1 MPFPK
6 YYVTYCV
13 MDTEAGAN
21 PFGHACLILSTQES
35 EFGPIVVTNSMGFY
49 SQPSTTKNPF
59 MKGIKYLLGLNIDLQ
74 DGHGEIR
81 QEKMRDIDLNGLH
94 GKSFD
99 ITKEQF
105 DKLEDLYKTEQAEEQ
120 AAIKQTEDELLAAK
134 REPNGYTR
142 FITEKKLAAL
152 EHRKPRLR
160 PFHIELNF
168 TSHGLDST
176 KSHSCKMRV
185 LDLLQEAQIIDDS
198 ARKELEGGLA
208 KRAFP
213 RFSQKP
219 LLPIRLVSTG
229 EPTREE
235 SKSGRVFYNRT
246 WKGGNRLFFAS
257 KLHLATEP
265 TPSPKEQKTEN
276 QAFQSIRN
284 VLTRIR
290 QVENA
295 LLHAIA
301 TTRDRTRKATL
312 QEQLLRVQK
321 LYDNFAVSYQNHLPD
336 CLIDRQQEAENHLNI
351 ATLSLTPARVN
362 YSFAFRAYQSVI
374 ARHALLGFIGIA
386 MAAVLLNGFIGAVA
400 LAGATC
406 YTASK
411 LHRFYQE
418 EAQFAEMKKDYLF
431 FMPSK
436 PKSIGH
442 SPETMSSPR
451 SAENIGALERRSTV
465 LSSM

>member
-1 MPFPK
+1 MSYPK

-21 PFGHACLILSTQES
+21 PFGHSCLILSTQAE
-35 EFGPIVVTNSMGFY
+35 EFGPITVTNSMGFY

-81 QEKMRDIDLNGLH
+81 QEKMRDIDSNGLH

-105 DKLEDLYKTEQAEEQ
+105 DKLNDLYNTEQAEEQ

-160 PFHIELNF
+160 PFHVELNL
-168 TSHGLDST
+168 TSHGLDSS

-185 LDLLQEAQIIDDS
+185 LDLLQEAEVIDES
-198 ARKELEGGLA
+198 VRKELEGGLA

-229 EPTREE
+229 DPTRDE
-235 SKSGRVFYNRT
+235 SKSSGRVFYNRT
-246 WKGGNRLFFAS
+246 WKGGNQLFFAS
-257 KLHLATEP
+257 TLHLAQEP
-265 TPSPKEQKTEN
+265 IPSRKEQIAEN
-276 QAFQSIRN
+276 HAFQSIKN
-284 VLTRIR
+284 VLTHIR

-295 LLHAIA
+295 LRRAID

-312 QEQLLRVQK
+312 QVQLSRIQR
-321 LYDNFAVSYQNHLPD
+321 LYDSFTVSY
-336 CLIDRQQEAENHLNI
+336 EN
-351 ATLSLTPARVN
+351 
-362 YSFAFRAYQSVI
+362 Y
-374 ARHALLGFIGIA
+374 
-386 MAAVLLNGFIGAVA
+386 
-400 LAGATC
+400 
-406 YTASK
+406 
-411 LHRFYQE
+411 
-418 EAQFAEMKKDYLF
+418 
-431 FMPSK
+431 
-436 PKSIGH
+436 
-442 SPETMSSPR
+442 
-451 SAENIGALERRSTV
+451 
-465 LSSM
+465 